1 MKKFITYVPM
11 QVGDNLLQGRYI
23 ANGNRRLRMD
33 EDVTFPVEC
42 ILNGYAEDGETVEL
56 IALLEAGNADCRG
69 NLTRMVQAIE
79 ARTKPRHIDLLVK
92 TVAISPEETARNH
105 LDTFKNLISLFTD
118 GDELF
123 ACVTF
128 GTKPTP
134 IIQMMALN
142 FAYKNLKNVTIGSI
156 AYGKVNRAQNRPVS
170 FYIYDITALFFMNN
184 IVDTLSAI
192 NAEDAY
198 RKIEKILR
206 LGVADDAQDE

>member
-11 QVGDNLLQGRYI
+11 QVGNNLLKGRYI
-23 ANGNRRLRMD
+23 ANGNHRLRM
-33 EDVTFPVEC
+33 EAEVIFPIEC
-42 ILNGYAEDGETVEL
+42 ILNGYAEDGEAVEL
-56 IALLEAGNADCRG
+56 IALLEAGNADCRE
-69 NLTRMVQAIE
+69 NLSRMVQAIE

-92 TVAISPEETARNH
+92 TVTISPEELAKNH
-105 LDTFKNLISLFTD
+105 LETFKNLISLFAD
-118 GDELF
+118 GDELY

-142 FAYKNLKNVTIGSI
+142 FAYKNLKNVTIGCI
-156 AYGKVNRAQNRPVS
+156 AYGKVNREQNQPVS

-206 LGVADDAQDE
+206 LGVDDESRDD